1 MIKNQYQWVLITGA
15 SSGIGEIFALEM
27 ASKGKNVVLVARTE
41 SKLDQLSER
50 IERTYQVRAEVIV
63 SDLSEEDAPQKVY
76 EECQNRG
83 IEIDI
88 LINNAG
94 FATHGWFEQVDRS
107 RQQDE
112 IMLNVLA
119 LTNMTHLFLPDMLQ
133 KENGAIINI
142 SSTAAFQPDPYM
154 AVYGATKAYVLSFTE
169 ALYEENRKRGVQFL
183 ALCPGSTETSFFDV
197 VGADEASVG
206 KRDTPEHVV
215 AVAMR
220 ALESGKPYAVPGTRN
235 YWTAQFSR
243 LMPRKSMLRIVG
255 SMLRPRSK
263 GGKAEATTLN

>member
-1 MIKNQYQWVLITGA
+1 MIKEQHQWVLITGA

-27 ASKGKNVVLVARTE
+27 ASKGKNIVLVARTE
-41 SKLDQLSER
+41 SKLNQLAER

-63 SDLSEEDAPQKVY
+63 SDLSEVEAPQNVY

-83 IEIDI
+83 IHIDM

-94 FATHGWFEQVDRS
+94 FATHGCFEQLDGS
-107 RQQDE
+107 RQQEE

-119 LTNMTHLFLPDMLQ
+119 LTNMTHLFLPGMLQ
-133 KENGAIINI
+133 KKNGAVINV

-154 AVYGATKAYVLSFTE
+154 AVYGATKAFVLSFTE

-220 ALESGKPYAVPGTRN
+220 ALSQANLMLCPGPGIIGQRSSPASYHASPCCES
-235 YWTAQFSR
+235 
-243 LMPRKSMLRIVG
+243 
-255 SMLRPRSK
+255 
-263 GGKAEATTLN
+263 